1 MKRSRLSGGAYLLLV
16 FLSGIVVGVFANRLY
31 VMNSVS
37 ANANPK
43 TPEEWRRKYVEEM
56 RSRVRL
62 SPDQVRQLEPILDE
76 TRRLFHEA
84 HERAKPELKAIQD
97 AQVQKVRAILSEDQ
111 KAEYEKF
118 RAEREKRRQ
127 LLDKKNH

>member
-1 MKRSRLSGGAYLLLV
+1 MKRSSLSTGVYLLLV

-43 TPEEWRRKYVEEM
+43 SPEEWRRKYVAEM
-56 RSRVRL
+56 RSRLRL
-62 SPDQVRQLEPILDE
+62 SDQQVAQLEPILDE
-76 TRRLFHEA
+76 TRQRFHDA

-97 AQVQKVRAILSEDQ
+97 EQVQKIRSILKDDQ
-111 KAEYEKF
+111 KAEYEKM
-118 RAEREKRRQ
+118 REEREKRRQ
-127 LLDKKNH
+127 LLDKKHP

>member
-1 MKRSRLSGGAYLLLV
+1 MKRSSLSTGVYLLLV

-43 TPEEWRRKYVEEM
+43 SPEEWRRKYVAEM
-56 RSRVRL
+56 RSRLRL
-62 SPDQVRQLEPILDE
+62 SDQQVAQLEPILDE
-76 TRRLFHEA
+76 TRQRFHDA

-97 AQVQKVRAILSEDQ
+97 EQVQKIRSILRDDQ
-111 KAEYEKF
+111 KAEYEKM
-118 RAEREKRRQ
+118 REEREKRRQ
-127 LLDKKNH
+127 LLDKKHP

>member
-1 MKRSRLSGGAYLLLV
+1 MKRSSLSTGVYLLLV

-43 TPEEWRRKYVEEM
+43 SPEEWRRKYVAEM
-56 RSRVRL
+56 RSRLRL
-62 SPDQVRQLEPILDE
+62 SDQQVAQLEPILDE
-76 TRRLFHEA
+76 TRQRFHDA

-97 AQVQKVRAILSEDQ
+97 EQVQKIRSILKDDQ
-111 KAEYEKF
+111 KAEYEKM

-127 LLDKKNH
+127 LLDKKHP